1 MDLLNNVS
9 NQVATLVPNQL
20 NVLLSNPFVIFPV
33 VVMLQG
39 IFGGKGVVLVPAAVS
54 NLANSPVTRMLL
66 LTLVGFAATRNIAL
80 ALVGAVVFAL
90 VLFLLRNEEERDA
103 APMF

>member
-9 NQVATLVPNQL
+9 NQVARLAPDSL
-20 NVLLSNPFVIFPV
+20 NVLLSNSFVVFPI

-39 IFGGKGVVLVPAAVS
+39 IFGGKGVVLVPAAIS
-54 NLANSPVTRMLL
+54 NLANSPVTRLLL
-66 LTLVGFAATRNIAL
+66 LTLVGFAATKNIAL
-80 ALVGAVVFAL
+80 ALVGALAFAL
-90 VLFLLRNEEERDA
+90 VLFLLRNDEERDA

>member
-9 NQVATLVPNQL
+9 NQVARLAPDSL
-20 NVLLSNPFVIFPV
+20 NVLLSNPFVVFPI

-39 IFGGKGVVLVPAAVS
+39 IFGGKGVVLVPSAIS
-54 NLANSPVTRMLL
+54 NLANSPVTRLLL
-66 LTLVGFAATRNIAL
+66 LTLVGFAATKNIAL
-80 ALVGAVVFAL
+80 AVVGAVAFAL
-90 VLFLLRNEEERDA
+90 VLFLLRNDEERDA